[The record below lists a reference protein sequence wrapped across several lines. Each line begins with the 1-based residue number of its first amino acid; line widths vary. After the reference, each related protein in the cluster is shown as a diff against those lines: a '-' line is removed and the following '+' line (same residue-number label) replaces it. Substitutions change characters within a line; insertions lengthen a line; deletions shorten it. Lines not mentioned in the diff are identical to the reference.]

1 MAFAFERFH
10 VEPDAANRMRENP
23 LRLAVTGTWRGE
35 DEYERHRNAWAV
47 LRESVL
53 ERDGR
58 TCRYCGWAKP
68 PFHVHHVDGD
78 PRNDALPNLMTVC
91 PLCHACRH
99 IGRTVSAGLG
109 GVVETEGPRNPCLQ
123 NELDFVLRA
132 AWDAGVFPTPSGLGR
147 AMRSAVGVTELRAV
161 GAEEVWREADE
172 AARYGGTALLPAE
185 WLFVP
190 AGTFWEEFFEKG
202 GSASCRRERR

>member
-1 MAFAFERFH
+1 MAFAFNMFY
-10 VEPDAANRMRENP
+10 VEPGAAGRMRENP

-35 DEYERHRNAWAV
+35 GEYERHRDAWTV

-53 ERDGR
+53 ERDFR

-78 PRNDALPNLMTVC
+78 PRNDALSNLMTVC

-109 GVVETEGPRNPCLQ
+109 GVVETEGPRSSCLQ

-132 AWDAGVFPTPSGLGR
+132 AWDVGVFPTPSELGR
-147 AMRSAVGVTELRAV
+147 AMRETGGVTGLQSV
-161 GAEEVWREADE
+161 GAWEVLRTADE
-172 AARYGGTALLPAE
+172 AARYGGTVLLPAE

-190 AGTFWEEFFEKG
+190 AGTFWEELLGKG
-202 GSASCRRERR
+202 ESARCRRERR

>member
-1 MAFAFERFH
+1 M
-10 VEPDAANRMRENP
+10 
-23 LRLAVTGTWRGE
+23 
-35 DEYERHRNAWAV
+35 
-47 LRESVL
+47 
-53 ERDGR
+53 
-58 TCRYCGWAKP
+58 
-68 PFHVHHVDGD
+68 
-78 PRNDALPNLMTVC
+78 
-91 PLCHACRH
+91 
-99 IGRTVSAGLG
+99 SAGLG

-172 AARYGGTALLPAE
+172 AARYGGTVLLPAE

-190 AGTFWEEFFEKG
+190 AGTFWEELLGKG
-202 GSASCRRERR
+202 ESARCRRERR